1 MNLEKDTIC
10 MDKKFYLDN
19 IQHFK
24 KIILI
29 THTDS

>member
-24 KIILI
+24 KNNSNNS
-29 THTDS
+29 H